1 MKNII
6 LIDKS
11 GDYVTFDTNLIK
23 KSLTIRY
30 IFNEFPSLKIY
41 PEEIVCISFSKI
53 NIFLILKIIEFL
65 KYEIE
70 DKGIDINRNYSR
82 KKEKNREQCKW
93 LKCYLKIK
101 KSNLL
106 QLLTASSF
114 LGIED
119 LFYKISK
126 IVAEKLEKDC
136 VKKYLSNISIKARK
150 V

>member
-1 MKNII
+1 M
-6 LIDKS
+6 
-11 GDYVTFDTNLIK
+11 
-23 KSLTIRY
+23 
-30 IFNEFPSLKIY
+30 
-41 PEEIVCISFSKI
+41 
-53 NIFLILKIIEFL
+53 ILKINEFL